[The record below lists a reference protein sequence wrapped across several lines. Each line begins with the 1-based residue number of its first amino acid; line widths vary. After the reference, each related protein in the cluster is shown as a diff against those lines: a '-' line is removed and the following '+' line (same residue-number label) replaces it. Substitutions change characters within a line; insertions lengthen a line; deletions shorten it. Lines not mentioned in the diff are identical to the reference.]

1 MDDHTAATRSYRLDT
16 DLARVRPSLGEKQPP
31 SVGGFVGVLFDKQR
45 TKIQNFK
52 RPAIAPSQHTPKPR
66 DSPIFA
72 LPSSLAQRH
81 LHILA
86 YPCKQSPRIATINSL
101 VLPSLSPTPRTLSSE
116 HADRYPSA
124 APRLSVSC
132 LTDTPQLADGYPSAS
147 SPLARSLHGGGTRPR
162 HSLSERLEEPQLSSS
177 ILIQD
182 EQPSKAAEPS
192 STVGEVPL
200 YNSYRRRTEARRQ
213 DRSKSE

>member
-16 DLARVRPSLGEKQPP
+16 DLARVRPSFREEQPP

-52 RPAIAPSQHTPKPR
+52 RPAIAYPQYTPKPR

-86 YPCKQSPRIATINSL
+86 GPCKQSPRIATTNSL
-101 VLPSLSPTPRTLSSE
+101 VLPSLSPTPRTLSSGR
-116 HADRYPSA
+116 ADRYPSA
-124 APRLSVSC
+124 APRVSLSRP
-132 LTDTPQLADGYPSAS
+132 TDVPQRAHGYPSAHAPLVRSCSHRRS
-147 SPLARSLHGGGTRPR
+147 SPQRQP
-162 HSLSERLEEPQLSSS
+162 
-177 ILIQD
+177 
-182 EQPSKAAEPS
+182 EQAAAS
-192 STVGEVPL
+192 
-200 YNSYRRRTEARRQ
+200 R
-213 DRSKSE
+213 

>member
-16 DLARVRPSLGEKQPP
+16 DLARVRPSLGEEQPP

-52 RPAIAPSQHTPKPR
+52 RPAIASSQHLPKPR

-86 YPCKQSPRIATINSL
+86 YPCKQSPRIVTTNPLAK
-101 VLPSLSPTPRTLSSE
+101 PSLPPTPPAPCSGR
-116 HADRYPSA
+116 ADRYTSA
-124 APRLSVSC
+124 APRVSLSR
-132 LTDTPQLADGYPSAS
+132 LTDTPQLAHGYPSAHAPLVRNRSHRRS
-147 SPLARSLHGGGTRPR
+147 SPQRQPKQAAATR
-162 HSLSERLEEPQLSSS
+162 
-177 ILIQD
+177 
-182 EQPSKAAEPS
+182 
-192 STVGEVPL
+192 
-200 YNSYRRRTEARRQ
+200 
-213 DRSKSE
+213 